1 MGRAVRF
8 LLCCLLICVYVPS
21 SLAGPSVAELVEALQ
36 AGGKIVYLRHAATDH
51 SSKDVDRKDLQD
63 CSKQRNLSAIGR
75 QQAEDIGA
83 AIKALK
89 IPVGDVISSPYC
101 RCKDTAQL
109 ALGKFTVNPD
119 LQFSISKDRDESRR
133 LGERLRQMML
143 EADSAM
149 GNAFFV
155 GHTSNLRDGLGVW
168 PKPEGVAVIF
178 ARQDG
183 KISFMGIIKPDDWPL
198 VTDKTDQ

>member
-1 MGRAVRF
+1 MYGTVRIC
-8 LLCCLLICVYVPS
+8 LCLLICIHVPS
-21 SLAGPSVAELVEALQ
+21 SIAGASVAELIEALQ
-36 AGGKIVYLRHAATDH
+36 AGNKIVYLRHAATDH
-51 SSKDVDRKDLQD
+51 SARDMQRNDLQD
-63 CSKQRNLSAIGR
+63 CSKQRNLSALGR
-75 QQAEDIGA
+75 QQAAHIGA
-83 AIKALK
+83 AIRALD

-109 ALGKFTVNPD
+109 ALGRFTVNPD

-143 EADSAM
+143 EADNAM
-149 GNAFFV
+149 GNTFFV

-178 ARQDG
+178 ERQD
-183 KISFMGIIKPDDWPL
+183 SELRFMGTIKPDDWLL
-198 VTDKTDQ
+198 VMDKTDQ